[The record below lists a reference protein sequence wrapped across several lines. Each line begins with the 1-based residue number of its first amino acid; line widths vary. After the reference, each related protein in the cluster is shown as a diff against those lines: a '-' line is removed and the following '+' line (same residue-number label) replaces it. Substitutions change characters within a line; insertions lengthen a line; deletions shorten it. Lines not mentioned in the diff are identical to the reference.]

1 MKKNLLFTT
10 ALVATTFTASG
21 VLAADPVSITT
32 QEALNQYIDSG
43 KGASWTDIVTISGV
57 QNGEVKNNDAQNR
70 FIEADDLQI
79 ENSTVTV
86 DGKGNFIG
94 GDNVNI
100 QKGSTI
106 NLTND
111 GHLLVTREEDPNI
124 VNTLTIAG
132 TVNMNEGI
140 IRAASSNTNPAS
152 HGKVVLE
159 EGGVINVE
167 GNDNT
172 IASRETIVN
181 GQINVNSGMLDLTG
195 GLTRGEDGIL
205 SKGEADKAKEASFTI
220 GKTGALTIAQGATAN
235 SNASDIFN
243 NGTITNNGTFNIA
256 GDYNSD
262 GGKYNGGYTQTGG
275 SINLTNGAELIS
287 GLSDEYNKK
296 AENTVALNNVE
307 EINISN
313 GSAIHAV
320 YLDIQNDEGKTTKIN
335 IAGNNPDAGRPQL
348 DDKSDTWRN
357 NAQLLSYGDAT
368 LNNAEINIGEGGM
381 LLQGALGDG
390 NGERDKSQ
398 MTLQNSKVVVAEG
411 GLIKATNDSTYGLNT
426 TEIDLAGRIEANI
439 KEGTDSTINVTG
451 SKAYIEKITD
461 LANLNIVADA
471 ASASL
476 FSKGASV
483 TTTTVANGKSFVL
496 DSASADNLFKTGT
509 LDVNGTLR
517 ISDKAN
523 TAGYS
528 IAQTNVASHGVLDL
542 GKNVYKSDVT
552 LDNGATLN
560 VGIGEEGDKIV
571 NGKIDGSLKAASGEG
586 EQSNLNLIFDEGL
599 SNEDLKEG
607 IEFAS
612 SAEGNLA
619 LKDNLL
625 YSYDK
630 SELKDGKLGISKKDA
645 SAVSADLIKSGVG
658 VNQAGVLAA
667 FTAGQSGFIASDAIT
682 HEFSNSLQRGQTQS
696 AAAMAEVLA
705 PMAAPMVRTVE
716 NSTLAHAYD
725 AVSSQLSGGTISS
738 AANGKSSG
746 DSAMTGVTT
755 WVQGLY
761 NNSKLDSSSKARGFD
776 SDSAGVAMGIH
787 KAINKDV
794 KAGIAYSYT
803 DTDVDAY
810 RRNIDVKSHTFIAYG
825 EYKPSNW
832 FVNGIASY
840 GMSDYDEH
848 KKVFGGV
855 KADYDV
861 KSYGLQA
868 MTGYD
873 ACVRGLNVTPQA
885 GLRYTHIKQK
895 SYTDTAGQHISG
907 DDMDILT
914 GIVGVKASRDFALDN
929 GMFIRPEARV
939 AMTYD
944 LMDPDN
950 NSNVA
955 LANGATYRINGEK
968 LDRFS
973 VEAGAGVTAELNDAW
988 EVSAG
993 YEGKFRDDYKDHSGI
1008 LSAKYKF

>member
-10 ALVATTFTASG
+10 ALVAATFAASG
-21 VLAADPVSITT
+21 VLAADPTTITS
-32 QEALNQYIDSG
+32 QDELNTYLNSG
-43 KGASWTDIVTISGV
+43 KGDSWTDIVTIQGTEDLTV
-57 QNGEVKNNDAQNR
+57 NNDGDKNR
-70 FIEADDLQI
+70 FIEADNLQI
-79 ENSTVTV
+79 ENGSNVTV
-86 DGKGNFIG
+86 DGQGNFIG
-94 GDNVNI
+94 GDTVGIQQGATVNLKN
-100 QKGSTI
+100 Q
-106 NLTND
+106 
-111 GHLLVTREEDPNI
+111 GHLLVTREEDGS
-124 VNTLTIAG
+124 VNTLTIDG
-132 TVNMNEGI
+132 TVNMDNGI
-140 IRAASSNTNPAS
+140 IRAAASEADPKSS
-152 HGKVVLE
+152 HGKVVLGE
-159 EGGVINVE
+159 TGVIDVA
-167 GNDNT
+167 GNNNI
-172 IASRETIVN
+172 IASYDTEIN
-181 GQINVNSGMLDLTG
+181 GKLNVNSGTLDLVG
-195 GLTRGEDGIL
+195 GLSRGEDGLL
-205 SKGEADKAKEASFTI
+205 SMEAKDKEKPASFTI
-220 GKTGALTIAQGATAN
+220 EKTGVLTIASGATAN
-235 SNASDIFN
+235 TNASDIFN
-243 NGTITNNGTFNIA
+243 NGTITNEGTFNITS
-256 GDYNSD
+256 DYNSD

-287 GLSDEYNKK
+287 SLENEDSKET
-296 AENTVALNNVE
+296 ANTVALNNVDE
-307 EINISN
+307 VNISN

-320 YLDIQNDEGKTTKIN
+320 YLEVDNDEGKTTKIN
-335 IAGNNPDAGRPQL
+335 IAGNNPDAGRPQKP
-348 DDKSDTWRN
+348 DQSDTWRN
-357 NAQLLSYGDAT
+357 NAQLLSYGNAT
-368 LNNAEINIGEGGM
+368 LNNTEINIGEGGM
-381 LLQGALGDG
+381 LLQGALGTNEDPTPAT
-390 NGERDKSQ
+390 
-398 MTLQNSKVVVAEG
+398 MTLKNSKVEVAEG
-411 GLIKATNDSTYGLNT
+411 GLIKATNDSNYGLDT
-426 TEIDLAGRIEANI
+426 TEIDLAGSIEANI
-439 KEGTDSTINVTG
+439 ASGTNSTINVTG
-451 SKAYIEKITD
+451 SKAYIEKITALD
-461 LANLNIVADA
+461 NLNIAADVA
-471 ASASL
+471 SSSL
-476 FSKGASV
+476 FGKGAAV
-483 TTTTVANGKSFVL
+483 TNTTVADGKSFVL
-496 DSASADNLFKTGT
+496 DSAAAENKFTTST

-523 TAGYS
+523 TAGYD
-528 IAQTNVASHGVLDL
+528 IAQTKVASQGVLDL
-542 GKNVYKSDVT
+542 GKNTYKSDVT

-571 NGKIDGSLKAASGEG
+571 NGKIDGKLSAASGEG

-625 YSYDK
+625 YNYDK

-667 FTAGQSGFIASDAIT
+667 FTAGQSGLIASDAIT
-682 HEFSNSLQRGQTQS
+682 HEFSNSLQRGQTLS
-696 AAAMAEVLA
+696 AADMAEVLA

-716 NSTLAHAYD
+716 TSTMAHAYD

-761 NNSKLDSSSKARGFD
+761 NNSKLDGTSKAKGFD

-794 KAGIAYSYT
+794 KAGIAYSYA

-810 RRNIDVKSHTFIAYG
+810 RRNIDVKSHTFMAYG

-873 ACVRGLNVTPQA
+873 TCFRGLNVTPQA
-885 GLRYTHIKQK
+885 GLRYAHIKQK
-895 SYTDTAGQHISG
+895 SYTDTAGQHVSG

>member
-1 MKKNLLFTT
+1 M
-10 ALVATTFTASG
+10 
-21 VLAADPVSITT
+21 SITT
-32 QEALNQYIDSG
+32 QEALNQYIDND

-57 QNGEVKNNDAQNR
+57 QNGELKNNDAQNR

-100 QKGSTI
+100 QNDSTI
-106 NLTND
+106 NLNNE

-132 TVNMNEGI
+132 TVNMNKGI

-159 EGGVINVE
+159 ESGVINVK
-167 GNDNT
+167 GDDNT

-195 GLTRGEDGIL
+195 GLTRGDDGIL
-205 SKGEADKAKEASFTI
+205 SKEEADKAKEASFTI

-243 NGTITNNGTFNIA
+243 NG
-256 GDYNSD
+256 
-262 GGKYNGGYTQTGG
+262 
-275 SINLTNGAELIS
+275 
-287 GLSDEYNKK
+287 
-296 AENTVALNNVE
+296 
-307 EINISN
+307 
-313 GSAIHAV
+313 
-320 YLDIQNDEGKTTKIN
+320 
-335 IAGNNPDAGRPQL
+335 
-348 DDKSDTWRN
+348 
-357 NAQLLSYGDAT
+357 
-368 LNNAEINIGEGGM
+368 
-381 LLQGALGDG
+381 
-390 NGERDKSQ
+390 
-398 MTLQNSKVVVAEG
+398 
-411 GLIKATNDSTYGLNT
+411 
-426 TEIDLAGRIEANI
+426 
-439 KEGTDSTINVTG
+439 
-451 SKAYIEKITD
+451 
-461 LANLNIVADA
+461 
-471 ASASL
+471 
-476 FSKGASV
+476 
-483 TTTTVANGKSFVL
+483 
-496 DSASADNLFKTGT
+496 
-509 LDVNGTLR
+509 
-517 ISDKAN
+517 
-523 TAGYS
+523 
-528 IAQTNVASHGVLDL
+528 
-542 GKNVYKSDVT
+542 
-552 LDNGATLN
+552 ATLN
-560 VGIGEEGDKIV
+560 VGIGEEGNKIV

-607 IEFAS
+607 IEFANS
-612 SAEGNLA
+612 TEGNLA

-625 YSYDK
+625 YNYDK
-630 SELKDGKLGISKKDA
+630 SELKDGKLSISKKDA

-667 FTAGQSGFIASDAIT
+667 FTAGQSGLIASDAIT
-682 HEFSNSLQRGQTQS
+682 HEFSNSLQRGQIQS
-696 AAAMAEVLA
+696 AAAMAKVLA

-716 NSTLAHAYD
+716 TGTMAHAYD
-725 AVSSQLSGGTISS
+725 AVSSQFSGGTISS

-794 KAGIAYSYT
+794 KAGISYSYT

-968 LDRFS
+968 FDRFS

>member
-1 MKKNLLFTT
+1 M
-10 ALVATTFTASG
+10 
-21 VLAADPVSITT
+21 SITT
-32 QEALNQYIDSG
+32 QEALNQYIDND

-57 QNGEVKNNDAQNR
+57 QNEELKNNDAQNR

-159 EGGVINVE
+159 EGGVINIE

-243 NGTITNNGTFNIA
+243 NG
-256 GDYNSD
+256 
-262 GGKYNGGYTQTGG
+262 
-275 SINLTNGAELIS
+275 
-287 GLSDEYNKK
+287 
-296 AENTVALNNVE
+296 
-307 EINISN
+307 
-313 GSAIHAV
+313 
-320 YLDIQNDEGKTTKIN
+320 
-335 IAGNNPDAGRPQL
+335 
-348 DDKSDTWRN
+348 
-357 NAQLLSYGDAT
+357 
-368 LNNAEINIGEGGM
+368 
-381 LLQGALGDG
+381 
-390 NGERDKSQ
+390 
-398 MTLQNSKVVVAEG
+398 
-411 GLIKATNDSTYGLNT
+411 
-426 TEIDLAGRIEANI
+426 
-439 KEGTDSTINVTG
+439 
-451 SKAYIEKITD
+451 
-461 LANLNIVADA
+461 
-471 ASASL
+471 
-476 FSKGASV
+476 
-483 TTTTVANGKSFVL
+483 
-496 DSASADNLFKTGT
+496 
-509 LDVNGTLR
+509 
-517 ISDKAN
+517 
-523 TAGYS
+523 
-528 IAQTNVASHGVLDL
+528 
-542 GKNVYKSDVT
+542 
-552 LDNGATLN
+552 ATLN
-560 VGIGEEGDKIV
+560 VGIGEEGNKIV

-607 IEFAS
+607 IEFANS
-612 SAEGNLA
+612 TEGNLA

-625 YSYDK
+625 YNYDK
-630 SELKDGKLGISKKDA
+630 SELKDGKLSISKKDA

-667 FTAGQSGFIASDAIT
+667 FTAGQSGLIASDAIT
-682 HEFSNSLQRGQTQS
+682 HEFSNSLQRGQIQS
-696 AAAMAEVLA
+696 AAAMAKVLA

-716 NSTLAHAYD
+716 TGTMAHAYD
-725 AVSSQLSGGTISS
+725 AVSSQFSGGTISS

-761 NNSKLDSSSKARGFD
+761 NNSKLDSTSKARGFD
-776 SDSAGVAMGIH
+776 SVSAGVAMGIH

-794 KAGIAYSYT
+794 KAGISYSYT

-885 GLRYTHIKQK
+885 GLRYAHIKQK

-914 GIVGVKASRDFALDN
+914 GIIGVKASRDFALDN

-950 NSNVA
+950 NTNVA

>member
-398 MTLQNSKVVVAEG
+398 MTLQNSKVAVAEG

-476 FSKGASV
+476 FGKGASV

-667 FTAGQSGFIASDAIT
+667 FTAGQSGLIASDAIT

-725 AVSSQLSGGTISS
+725 AVSSQFSGGTISS

-746 DSAMTGVTT
+746 DSAMTGVTI

-794 KAGIAYSYT
+794 KAGISYSYT

-810 RRNIDVKSHTFIAYG
+810 RRNIDVRSHTFIAYG

>member
-1 MKKNLLFTT
+1 M
-10 ALVATTFTASG
+10 
-21 VLAADPVSITT
+21 SITT
-32 QEALNQYIDSG
+32 QEALNQYIDND

-57 QNGEVKNNDAQNR
+57 QNEELKNNDAQNR

-159 EGGVINVE
+159 EGGVINIE

-243 NGTITNNGTFNIA
+243 NG
-256 GDYNSD
+256 
-262 GGKYNGGYTQTGG
+262 
-275 SINLTNGAELIS
+275 
-287 GLSDEYNKK
+287 
-296 AENTVALNNVE
+296 
-307 EINISN
+307 
-313 GSAIHAV
+313 
-320 YLDIQNDEGKTTKIN
+320 
-335 IAGNNPDAGRPQL
+335 
-348 DDKSDTWRN
+348 
-357 NAQLLSYGDAT
+357 
-368 LNNAEINIGEGGM
+368 
-381 LLQGALGDG
+381 
-390 NGERDKSQ
+390 
-398 MTLQNSKVVVAEG
+398 
-411 GLIKATNDSTYGLNT
+411 
-426 TEIDLAGRIEANI
+426 
-439 KEGTDSTINVTG
+439 
-451 SKAYIEKITD
+451 
-461 LANLNIVADA
+461 
-471 ASASL
+471 
-476 FSKGASV
+476 
-483 TTTTVANGKSFVL
+483 
-496 DSASADNLFKTGT
+496 
-509 LDVNGTLR
+509 
-517 ISDKAN
+517 
-523 TAGYS
+523 
-528 IAQTNVASHGVLDL
+528 
-542 GKNVYKSDVT
+542 
-552 LDNGATLN
+552 ATLN
-560 VGIGEEGDKIV
+560 VGIGEEGNKIV

-607 IEFAS
+607 IEFANS
-612 SAEGNLA
+612 TEGNLA

-625 YSYDK
+625 YNYDK
-630 SELKDGKLGISKKDA
+630 SELKDGKLSISKKDA

-667 FTAGQSGFIASDAIT
+667 FTAGQSGLIASDAIT
-682 HEFSNSLQRGQTQS
+682 HEFSNSLQRGQIQS
-696 AAAMAEVLA
+696 AAAMAKVLA

-716 NSTLAHAYD
+716 TGTMAHAYD
-725 AVSSQLSGGTISS
+725 AVSSQFSGGTISS

-794 KAGIAYSYT
+794 KAGISYSYT

-968 LDRFS
+968 FDRFS

>member
-256 GDYNSD
+256 DDYNSD

-476 FSKGASV
+476 FGKGASV

-496 DSASADNLFKTGT
+496 DSTSADNLFKTGT

-667 FTAGQSGFIASDAIT
+667 FTAGQSGLIASDAIT

-725 AVSSQLSGGTISS
+725 AVSSQFSGGTISS

-746 DSAMTGVTT
+746 DSAMTGVTI

-794 KAGIAYSYT
+794 KAGISYSYT

-810 RRNIDVKSHTFIAYG
+810 RRNIDVRSHTFIAYG

>member
-1 MKKNLLFTT
+1 M
-10 ALVATTFTASG
+10 
-21 VLAADPVSITT
+21 SITT
-32 QEALNQYIDSG
+32 QEALNQYIDND

-57 QNGEVKNNDAQNR
+57 QNEELKNNDAQNR

-100 QKGSTI
+100 QNDSTI
-106 NLTND
+106 NLNNE

-132 TVNMNEGI
+132 TVNMNKGI

-159 EGGVINVE
+159 ESGVINVK
-167 GNDNT
+167 GDDNT

-195 GLTRGEDGIL
+195 GLTRGDDGIL
-205 SKGEADKAKEASFTI
+205 SKEEADKAKEASFTI

-243 NGTITNNGTFNIA
+243 NGAITNNGTFNIA

-262 GGKYNGGYTQTGG
+262 GGKYSGGYTQTGG
-275 SINLTNGAELIS
+275 SINLT
-287 GLSDEYNKK
+287 
-296 AENTVALNNVE
+296 
-307 EINISN
+307 
-313 GSAIHAV
+313 
-320 YLDIQNDEGKTTKIN
+320 
-335 IAGNNPDAGRPQL
+335 
-348 DDKSDTWRN
+348 
-357 NAQLLSYGDAT
+357 
-368 LNNAEINIGEGGM
+368 
-381 LLQGALGDG
+381 
-390 NGERDKSQ
+390 
-398 MTLQNSKVVVAEG
+398 
-411 GLIKATNDSTYGLNT
+411 
-426 TEIDLAGRIEANI
+426 
-439 KEGTDSTINVTG
+439 
-451 SKAYIEKITD
+451 
-461 LANLNIVADA
+461 
-471 ASASL
+471 
-476 FSKGASV
+476 
-483 TTTTVANGKSFVL
+483 
-496 DSASADNLFKTGT
+496 
-509 LDVNGTLR
+509 
-517 ISDKAN
+517 
-523 TAGYS
+523 
-528 IAQTNVASHGVLDL
+528 
-542 GKNVYKSDVT
+542 
-552 LDNGATLN
+552 NGATLN

-682 HEFSNSLQRGQTQS
+682 HEFSNSLQRGQIQS
-696 AAAMAEVLA
+696 AAAMAKVLA

-716 NSTLAHAYD
+716 TGTMAHAYD
-725 AVSSQLSGGTISS
+725 AVSSQFSGGTISS

-761 NNSKLDSSSKARGFD
+761 NNSKLDSTSKARGFD
-776 SDSAGVAMGIH
+776 SVSAGVAMGIH
-787 KAINKDV
+787 KAINKDA
-794 KAGIAYSYT
+794 KAGIAYSYA

>member
-1 MKKNLLFTT
+1 M
-10 ALVATTFTASG
+10 
-21 VLAADPVSITT
+21 
-32 QEALNQYIDSG
+32 
-43 KGASWTDIVTISGV
+43 
-57 QNGEVKNNDAQNR
+57 
-70 FIEADDLQI
+70 
-79 ENSTVTV
+79 
-86 DGKGNFIG
+86 
-94 GDNVNI
+94 
-100 QKGSTI
+100 
-106 NLTND
+106 
-111 GHLLVTREEDPNI
+111 
-124 VNTLTIAG
+124 
-132 TVNMNEGI
+132 
-140 IRAASSNTNPAS
+140 
-152 HGKVVLE
+152 
-159 EGGVINVE
+159 
-167 GNDNT
+167 
-172 IASRETIVN
+172 
-181 GQINVNSGMLDLTG
+181 
-195 GLTRGEDGIL
+195 
-205 SKGEADKAKEASFTI
+205 
-220 GKTGALTIAQGATAN
+220 
-235 SNASDIFN
+235 
-243 NGTITNNGTFNIA
+243 
-256 GDYNSD
+256 
-262 GGKYNGGYTQTGG
+262 
-275 SINLTNGAELIS
+275 
-287 GLSDEYNKK
+287 
-296 AENTVALNNVE
+296 
-307 EINISN
+307 
-313 GSAIHAV
+313 
-320 YLDIQNDEGKTTKIN
+320 
-335 IAGNNPDAGRPQL
+335 
-348 DDKSDTWRN
+348 
-357 NAQLLSYGDAT
+357 
-368 LNNAEINIGEGGM
+368 
-381 LLQGALGDG
+381 
-390 NGERDKSQ
+390 
-398 MTLQNSKVVVAEG
+398 
-411 GLIKATNDSTYGLNT
+411 
-426 TEIDLAGRIEANI
+426 
-439 KEGTDSTINVTG
+439 
-451 SKAYIEKITD
+451 
-461 LANLNIVADA
+461 
-471 ASASL
+471 
-476 FSKGASV
+476 
-483 TTTTVANGKSFVL
+483 
-496 DSASADNLFKTGT
+496 
-509 LDVNGTLR
+509 
-517 ISDKAN
+517 
-523 TAGYS
+523 
-528 IAQTNVASHGVLDL
+528 
-542 GKNVYKSDVT
+542 
-552 LDNGATLN
+552 
-560 VGIGEEGDKIV
+560 
-571 NGKIDGSLKAASGEG
+571 
-586 EQSNLNLIFDEGL
+586 
-599 SNEDLKEG
+599 
-607 IEFAS
+607 
-612 SAEGNLA
+612 
-619 LKDNLL
+619 
-625 YSYDK
+625 
-630 SELKDGKLGISKKDA
+630 
-645 SAVSADLIKSGVG
+645 IKSGVG

-794 KAGIAYSYT
+794 KAGISYSYT

>member
-1 MKKNLLFTT
+1 M
-10 ALVATTFTASG
+10 
-21 VLAADPVSITT
+21 SITT
-32 QEALNQYIDSG
+32 QEALNQYIDND

-57 QNGEVKNNDAQNR
+57 QNGELKNNDAQNR

-100 QKGSTI
+100 QNDSTI
-106 NLTND
+106 NLNNE

-132 TVNMNEGI
+132 TVNMNKGI

-159 EGGVINVE
+159 ESGVINVK
-167 GNDNT
+167 GDDNT

-195 GLTRGEDGIL
+195 GLTRGDDGIL
-205 SKGEADKAKEASFTI
+205 SKEEADKAKEASFTI

-243 NGTITNNGTFNIA
+243 NGAITNNGTFNIA

-262 GGKYNGGYTQTGG
+262 GGKYSGGYTQTGG
-275 SINLTNGAELIS
+275 SINLTNGA
-287 GLSDEYNKK
+287 
-296 AENTVALNNVE
+296 
-307 EINISN
+307 
-313 GSAIHAV
+313 
-320 YLDIQNDEGKTTKIN
+320 
-335 IAGNNPDAGRPQL
+335 
-348 DDKSDTWRN
+348 
-357 NAQLLSYGDAT
+357 
-368 LNNAEINIGEGGM
+368 
-381 LLQGALGDG
+381 
-390 NGERDKSQ
+390 
-398 MTLQNSKVVVAEG
+398 
-411 GLIKATNDSTYGLNT
+411 
-426 TEIDLAGRIEANI
+426 
-439 KEGTDSTINVTG
+439 
-451 SKAYIEKITD
+451 
-461 LANLNIVADA
+461 
-471 ASASL
+471 
-476 FSKGASV
+476 
-483 TTTTVANGKSFVL
+483 
-496 DSASADNLFKTGT
+496 
-509 LDVNGTLR
+509 
-517 ISDKAN
+517 
-523 TAGYS
+523 
-528 IAQTNVASHGVLDL
+528 
-542 GKNVYKSDVT
+542 
-552 LDNGATLN
+552 TLN
-560 VGIGEEGDKIV
+560 VGIGEEGNKIV
-571 NGKIDGSLKAASGEG
+571 NGKIDGKLSAASGEG

-607 IEFAS
+607 IEFAN

-625 YSYDK
+625 YNYDK
-630 SELKDGKLGISKKDA
+630 SELKDGKLSISKKDA
-645 SAVSADLIKSGVG
+645 STVSADLIKSGVG

-667 FTAGQSGFIASDAIT
+667 FTAGQSGLIASNSIT
-682 HEFSNSLQRGQTQS
+682 HEFSNSLQRGQIQS

-705 PMAAPMVRTVE
+705 PMAAPMVRTLE
-716 NSTLAHAYD
+716 TGTMAHAYD

-794 KAGIAYSYT
+794 KAGISYSYT

-885 GLRYTHIKQK
+885 GLRYAHIKQK

-914 GIVGVKASRDFALDN
+914 GIIGVKASRDFALDN

-950 NSNVA
+950 NTNVA
-955 LANGATYRINGEK
+955 LANGATYRINGENF
-968 LDRFS
+968 DSFS

>member
-10 ALVATTFTASG
+10 ALVAATFAASG
-21 VLAADPVSITT
+21 VLAADPTTIT
-32 QEALNQYIDSG
+32 NQSDLDTYLDSG
-43 KGASWTDIVTISGV
+43 KGDSWTDNVTINSTDALTVNSSG
-57 QNGEVKNNDAQNR
+57 NQNR

-86 DGKGNFIG
+86 EGKGNFIG

-100 QKGSTI
+100 QSGSTVDLK
-106 NLTND
+106 NQ
-111 GHLLVTREEDPNI
+111 GHLLVTREEDPNT
-124 VNTLTIAG
+124 VNTLTIDG
-132 TVNMNEGI
+132 TVNMDNGI
-140 IRAASSNTNPAS
+140 IRAAASEADPKSS
-152 HGKVVLE
+152 HGKVVLGE
-159 EGGVINVE
+159 TGVIDVV
-167 GNDNT
+167 GNNNI
-172 IASRETIVN
+172 IASYDTEIN
-181 GQINVNSGMLDLTG
+181 GKLNVNSGTLDLVG
-195 GLTRGEDGIL
+195 GLSRGEDGLL
-205 SKGEADKAKEASFTI
+205 SMEAKDKEKPASFTI
-220 GKTGALTIAQGATAN
+220 EKTGVLTIASGATAN
-235 SNASDIFN
+235 TNASDIFN
-243 NGTITNNGTFNIA
+243 NGTITNEGTFNITS
-256 GDYNSD
+256 DYNSD

-287 GLSDEYNKK
+287 SLENEDSKET
-296 AENTVALNNVE
+296 ANTVALTNVDE
-307 EINISN
+307 VNISN

-320 YLDIQNDEGKTTKIN
+320 YLDVKNDDGKTTKIN
-335 IAGNNPDAGRPQL
+335 IAGNNPDAGRPQKP
-348 DDKSDTWRN
+348 DQSDTWRN
-357 NAQLLSYGDAT
+357 NAQLLSYGNAT
-368 LNNAEINIGEGGM
+368 LNNTEINIGEGGM
-381 LLQGALGDG
+381 LLQGALGTNADP
-390 NGERDKSQ
+390 KPAT
-398 MTLQNSKVVVAEG
+398 MTLNNSKVAVAEG
-411 GLIKATNDSTYGLNT
+411 GLIKATNDSTYGLQT

-439 KEGTDSTINVTG
+439 ASGTDSTINVTG
-451 SKAYIEKITD
+451 SNAYIEKISGLD
-461 LANLNIVADA
+461 NLNIAADVA
-471 ASASL
+471 SSSL
-476 FSKGASV
+476 FGAGANV
-483 TTTTVANGKSFVL
+483 TNTTVADGKSFVL
-496 DSASADNLFKTGT
+496 DSAAAENKFTTST

-523 TAGYS
+523 TAGYD
-528 IAQTNVASHGVLDL
+528 IAQTKVASQGVLDL
-542 GKNVYKSDVT
+542 GKNTYRSDVT

-560 VGIGEEGDKIV
+560 VGIGEEGDKII
-571 NGKIDGSLKAASGEG
+571 NGKIDGTLKAASGEG

-607 IEFAS
+607 IEFAN

-625 YSYDK
+625 YNYDK

-667 FTAGQSGFIASDAIT
+667 FTAGQSGLIASDAIT
-682 HEFSNSLQRGQTQS
+682 HEFSNSLQRGQTLS
-696 AAAMAEVLA
+696 AADMAEVLA

-716 NSTLAHAYD
+716 TSTMAHAYD

-761 NNSKLDSSSKARGFD
+761 NNSKLDGTSKAKGFD

-794 KAGIAYSYT
+794 KAGIAYSYA

-810 RRNIDVKSHTFIAYG
+810 RRNIDVKSHTFMAYG

-873 ACVRGLNVTPQA
+873 TCFRGLNVTPQA
-885 GLRYTHIKQK
+885 GLRYAHIKQK
-895 SYTDTAGQHISG
+895 SYTDTAGQHVSG

-950 NSNVA
+950 NTNVA

>member
-57 QNGEVKNNDAQNR
+57 QNGEVKNNNAQNR

-132 TVNMNEGI
+132 TVNMNEPI
-140 IRAASSNTNPAS
+140 IRAASSNTIPAS
-152 HGKVVLE
+152 HRKVVLE
-159 EGGVINVE
+159 EGGFNNVE

-220 GKTGALTIAQGATAN
+220 GKTGALTIEQGATAN

-619 LKDNLL
+619 L
-625 YSYDK
+625 
-630 SELKDGKLGISKKDA
+630 
-645 SAVSADLIKSGVG
+645 
-658 VNQAGVLAA
+658 
-667 FTAGQSGFIASDAIT
+667 
-682 HEFSNSLQRGQTQS
+682 
-696 AAAMAEVLA
+696 
-705 PMAAPMVRTVE
+705 
-716 NSTLAHAYD
+716 
-725 AVSSQLSGGTISS
+725 
-738 AANGKSSG
+738 
-746 DSAMTGVTT
+746 
-755 WVQGLY
+755 
-761 NNSKLDSSSKARGFD
+761 
-776 SDSAGVAMGIH
+776 
-787 KAINKDV
+787 
-794 KAGIAYSYT
+794 
-803 DTDVDAY
+803 
-810 RRNIDVKSHTFIAYG
+810 
-825 EYKPSNW
+825 
-832 FVNGIASY
+832 
-840 GMSDYDEH
+840 
-848 KKVFGGV
+848 
-855 KADYDV
+855 
-861 KSYGLQA
+861 
-868 MTGYD
+868 
-873 ACVRGLNVTPQA
+873 
-885 GLRYTHIKQK
+885 
-895 SYTDTAGQHISG
+895 
-907 DDMDILT
+907 
-914 GIVGVKASRDFALDN
+914 
-929 GMFIRPEARV
+929 
-939 AMTYD
+939 
-944 LMDPDN
+944 
-950 NSNVA
+950 
-955 LANGATYRINGEK
+955 
-968 LDRFS
+968 
-973 VEAGAGVTAELNDAW
+973 
-988 EVSAG
+988 
-993 YEGKFRDDYKDHSGI
+993 
-1008 LSAKYKF
+1008 